1 MTAFV
6 NFKARSTEHI
16 GRIFKAKMSQ
26 KVSVEMLCR
35 RIFHTA
41 FKTNDFTLL
50 SGHIY
55 YYICG
60 KSVSCIFKPLKDVAV
75 VKCGNTDRGTLIV
88 YLRGIIRNDKLRNH
102 IGKVAECSDSKIVS
116 RGCVKRGNCRK
127 IDFSDILRKVALLNR
142 QKVRIRICPEK
153 LCAHNKADKAYNSQ
167 DRHNNSRYG

>member
-1 MTAFV
+1 
-6 NFKARSTEHI
+6 
-16 GRIFKAKMSQ
+16 
-26 KVSVEMLCR
+26 MLCR

-60 KSVSCIFKPLKDVAV
+60 KSVSCIFKPFENIAV
-75 VKCGNTDRGTLIV
+75 VKRGNTDGRALIV
-88 YLRGIIRNDKLRNH
+88 YLCGIIRNDKLRNH
-102 IGKVAECSDSKIVS
+102 IGKVAECSDRKIVS

-127 IDFSDILRKVALLNR
+127 IDFRNILCKVALLNR
-142 QKVRIRICPEK
+142 QKMRIRICSEK

-167 DRHNNSRYG
+167 DSHNNSRYG